1 MEAAGGKGEARSEDA
16 RRRPRERT
24 GSVEAKPA
32 SLSTTLL
39 ICEFFRVS
47 IKGLRDAAKAQDT
60 RKVGSFEKFR
70 SAISAIPRD
79 RTARPTDAGLLIYRI
94 TCRSH
99 TTRTDFPNEFLRVEG
114 LRSSF
119 DTRLDPLSNSQLHR
133 AFSLSL
139 SASIVAI
146 AVTPRECYRRE

>member
-1 MEAAGGKGEARSEDA
+1 MEAAGGKSETRSEDA
-16 RRRPRERT
+16 QRRPRERT
-24 GSVEAKPA
+24 GSLEAKPA
-32 SLSTTLL
+32 SLTTTLL

-79 RTARPTDAGLLIYRI
+79 RTVRPTDAGLLIYRI

-99 TTRTDFPNEFLRVEG
+99 TTRLTLQMNF
-114 LRSSF
+114 
-119 DTRLDPLSNSQLHR
+119 
-133 AFSLSL
+133 
-139 SASIVAI
+139 
-146 AVTPRECYRRE
+146 